1 MSERIVRDPRILL
14 GKPVVAGTRIPV
26 YVILNLLRH
35 GYDVEGVVAAYPDL
49 TTEDVRAA
57 LRYAEH
63 QLPGV
68 LPQAVAEAV

>member
-1 MSERIVRDPRILL
+1 MDERIVRDSRILL

-26 YVILNLLRH
+26 YVIFNLLRH
-35 GYDVEGVVAAYPDL
+35 DYDVAGVAAAYPDF
-49 TTEDVRAA
+49 TVEDVRAA
-57 LRYAEH
+57 IRYAEH